1 MTSTRADCAI
11 AERLAGAIAL
21 GEASD
26 AQRDAYRRHLAS
38 CPECLQDLGGEREIE
53 RTMVAVAQAREEES
67 WEPDLRAALA
77 RRRSSR
83 LGWIWSAVLGVA
95 VLVLIGLRFTEP
107 PRSPVAVSHPAISAS
122 EARALAALNTQS
134 VPRREGRAE
143 SLTLGTPLRSASID
157 LRVNEH
163 GTPVRCTVTR
173 SSGDR
178 VLDQSICN
186 VAMQR
191 RYSVISH

>member
-1 MTSTRADCAI
+1 MTSTRADCEI

-26 AQRDAYRRHLAS
+26 AQRDGYRLHLAS
-38 CPECLQDLGGEREIE
+38 CPQCLRDLGGEREIE
-53 RTMVAVAQAREEES
+53 RTMVAVAQAREGES

-77 RRRSSR
+77 RRRSGR
-83 LGWIWSAVLGVA
+83 IGWIWSAVLGAA
-95 VLVLIGLRFTEP
+95 VLVLVGLRFNEP
-107 PRSPVAVSHPAISAS
+107 PKSPVAVSRPAISAS
-122 EARALAALNTQS
+122 EARALAALNTQN

-143 SLTLGTPLRSASID
+143 SLTLGTALRSASID

-163 GTPVRCTVTR
+163 GTPVRCAVTR

-178 VLDQSICN
+178 VLDQSICS